1 MPFTSQDIYTLAQQL
16 HALLP
21 HKAWSRDI
29 GFWEEFTEVADVLR
43 AACRQAEVE
52 EPQATII
59 AEALAGLIYH
69 WGSRYRKLD
78 PEIAKATD
86 ALVTALGGSLQ
97 APGLYALRHGT
108 PITIAAIAHLIGWVT
123 VLEVEEP

>member
-1 MPFTSQDIYTLAQQL
+1 M
-16 HALLP
+16 
-21 HKAWSRDI
+21 
-29 GFWEEFTEVADVLR
+29 LR
-43 AACRQAEVE
+43 AACRQTEVE
-52 EPQATII
+52 DPPATII

-69 WGSRYRKLD
+69 WGSRYHKLD
-78 PEIAKATD
+78 PEIAKATE

-108 PITIAAIAHLIGWVT
+108 PITIAAIAHLLGWAT